1 MAHFAELDEN
11 NIVKR
16 VIVVNNQELLDKDG
30 KEQEILGQ
38 AFCMNLFGG
47 RWVQTSYNGRIRNN
61 FAGKGFTYNQS
72 LDAFVSPK
80 PYNSWILNE
89 ETAQW
94 EAPVAYPTDADSDTY
109 FTWDEDTT
117 SWKVVEPAE

>member
-16 VIVVNNQELLDKDG
+16 VIVVNNQELLDKNG

-47 RWVQTSYNGRIRNN
+47 RWVQTSYNGNLRKN
-61 FAGKGFTYNQS
+61 FAGKGFTYNES
-72 LDAFVSPK
+72 LDAFVPPK

-94 EAPVAYPTDADSDTY
+94 EAPVAYPTDDQNY
-109 FTWDEDTT
+109 TWDEDTT
-117 SWKVVEPAE
+117 SWKVLEPTE